1 MFCQLRIGRNRC
13 GGMLAVTPNTMFT
26 LEQVVPWGRSFDEY
40 GRMFSLSDDD
50 LARRI
55 LGCGDGP
62 ASFNAQATRR
72 GAAVISFDPIYQ
84 WNADQI
90 RERIAVTYDQILDQ
104 TRRNAGEF
112 VWESIASVDELG
124 AVRMAAMEQFLDDY
138 GPGKSEG
145 RYVTAELPVLPFADA
160 SFDLALCSHL
170 LFLYS
175 LHLDE
180 EFHHR
185 SVRELCRVARE
196 VRIFPLLALGGERS
210 PYVDRVM
217 ARIRTAGFDVSI
229 ERVPYEFQRGGNEM
243 MRIQAPKE

>member
-1 MFCQLRIGRNRC
+1 MFRQLGTGRNRC
-13 GGMLAVTPNTMFT
+13 GGMLAVTLNTMFT

-40 GRMFSLSDDD
+40 CRMFSLSEDD

-84 WNADQI
+84 WDAVQI
-90 RERIAVTYDQILDQ
+90 RERIAATYDQILDQ
-104 TRRNAGEF
+104 ARRNADEF
-112 VWESIASVDELG
+112 VWGSIASVDELG
-124 AVRMAAMEQFLDDY
+124 AIRMAAMEEFLVDY
-138 GPGKSEG
+138 SHGKADG
-145 RYVTAELPVLPFADA
+145 RYLTAELPALPFADA

-180 EFHHR
+180 EFHYR
-185 SVRELCRVARE
+185 SIRELCRVARE
-196 VRIFPLLALGGERS
+196 VRIFPLLALGGQRS
-210 PYVDRVM
+210 PYIDPVTEG
-217 ARIRTAGFDVSI
+217 IRAAGYDVSI
-229 ERVPYEFQRGGNEM
+229 EQVPYEFQRGSNQM
-243 MRIQAPKE
+243 MRIRAPKR